1 MGPMTNVQDNLH
13 HLTVNF
19 VRSSEVM
26 EDTQDLLMQQVERF
40 WATETTGVETESKAC
55 MSLEDK
61 KALRTMEQSV
71 KLQDGHYQVALP
83 WREFPPFLP
92 YNRPLAERRLRMLK
106 RRFLQDNEL
115 FKNYKGTMEKYL
127 SDGHARR
134 VPPEELH
141 VKDRPL
147 WYLPHHHVLNKPEK
161 TRVVFDC
168 AAKYRGTSLNDQ
180 LLTGPDLTN
189 SILGVLTR
197 FREDRVALSA
207 DIKCMFHQIR
217 VPPADR
223 DAFRFLWWPT
233 GDLNQEAVDHRMEV
247 HLFGATSS
255 PSCSSFAL
263 RKTAEDNKEDFEEEV
278 VKTVKRNFYV
288 DDCLKSVK
296 SVDCAIQIVMQ
307 LRDLLSKGGFRLT
320 KWLSNNSKVLNFIP
334 HEERAPSLLDLDL
347 DKDKPPIQR
356 ALGLHWNMETDMFTF
371 KVNLKEKPNTRR
383 GILSLTSSLYDPLGL
398 VAPIILPAKK
408 LLQDLSKQKLGWD
421 DPINDDD
428 KERWEKWKNQ
438 LSGLPKIKVNR
449 CFRPVGF
456 GELKLVELHSF
467 ADASQVAYGAVC
479 YLRLVDVNDRMHC
492 AFLVG
497 RSRLAHVRPMTVP
510 RLELCAAVLAVQL
523 NKLHPLLDEFG
534 ILRVGG
540 RLENA
545 LISYEAKHPVVLPYQ
560 HHVTN
565 LIISQHHQITCHLG
579 QEYVLSSLRQHYW
592 IIKGR
597 SAVRRVLSKC
607 FQCKKLEAPRG
618 EQLMADL
625 PKERLMSG
633 EPPFTY
639 VGVDYFGPFL
649 VRQGRS
655 NVKRYGCLFT
665 CLVVRVVHIEV
676 VHSLDTDSF
685 INALRRFINSRGCPK
700 TIYSDNGTNFHAGE
714 RELRESLND
723 WNQRSIN
730 QFLQQRKITW
740 KFNPPAASHMGGVWE
755 RIIRSIRKILRALL
769 GQQVLSD
776 EMLQTLMSEI
786 QGILNSRP
794 LTPVSSDP
802 KDLDPLTPNHLLLF
816 KASPN
821 LPPGSFC
828 KEDVYSKRRWKQV
841 QYMTDIFWKRW
852 LKEYLPTLL
861 VREKW
866 INPRRCLTSGDLVLI
881 CDENVPRG
889 HWPLGRVIEAHH
901 GKDGYVRS
909 VKVRTSSTILTRPVT
924 KLCFLEEDRAPLSD

>member
-1 MGPMTNVQDNLH
+1 
-13 HLTVNF
+13 
-19 VRSSEVM
+19 
-26 EDTQDLLMQQVERF
+26 
-40 WATETTGVETESKAC
+40 

-83 WREFPPFLP
+83 WTEIPPFLP

-115 FKNYKGTMEKYL
+115 FKDYKGTMEKYL
-127 SDGHARR
+127 ADGHGRR

-147 WYLPHHHVLNKPEK
+147 WYLPHHHVLYKPEK
-161 TRVVFDC
+161 TKVVFYC
-168 AAKYRGTSLNDQ
+168 AAKYRGTFLNDQ
-180 LLTGPDLTN
+180 LLTGPDLKN

-247 HLFGATSS
+247 HLFGASSS
-255 PSCSSFAL
+255 PSCSRFAL

-296 SVDCAIQIVMQ
+296 SVDCAIQIVVQ

-398 VAPIILPAKK
+398 VAPIILLANK
-408 LLQDLSKQKLGWD
+408 LLQDFCKQKLGWD

-428 KERWEKWKNQ
+428 KERWEKSKNQ

-449 CFRPVGF
+449 CFKLVGF

-510 RLELCAAVLAVQL
+510 GLELCAAVLAVQL
-523 NKLHPLLDEFG
+523 KQSIKAELDIPVTKSTFWSDSTCVLQYIKNQSRRFHTFVANRLSIIHELSTPYQWKHVPSELNPADEVSRGLTVQDMINNSKWLNGPTFLRKNEESWPSDLTNAQNELSDDDPEVKLDVQSHSQRLAHRPNEDFLSSLIQRHSSWEKLKRTMAWLLRFKSWF
-534 ILRVGG
+534 ITRYIQRSKKA

-545 LISYEAKHPVVLPYQ
+545 LISYEANIQLFSP
-560 HHVTN
+560 
-565 LIISQHHQITCHLG
+565 ISIMSQI
-579 QEYVLSSLRQHYW
+579 
-592 IIKGR
+592 
-597 SAVRRVLSKC
+597 
-607 FQCKKLEAPRG
+607 
-618 EQLMADL
+618 
-625 PKERLMSG
+625 
-633 EPPFTY
+633 
-639 VGVDYFGPFL
+639 
-649 VRQGRS
+649 
-655 NVKRYGCLFT
+655 
-665 CLVVRVVHIEV
+665 
-676 VHSLDTDSF
+676 
-685 INALRRFINSRGCPK
+685 
-700 TIYSDNGTNFHAGE
+700 
-714 RELRESLND
+714 
-723 WNQRSIN
+723 
-730 QFLQQRKITW
+730 
-740 KFNPPAASHMGGVWE
+740 
-755 RIIRSIRKILRALL
+755 
-769 GQQVLSD
+769 
-776 EMLQTLMSEI
+776 
-786 QGILNSRP
+786 
-794 LTPVSSDP
+794 
-802 KDLDPLTPNHLLLF
+802 
-816 KASPN
+816 
-821 LPPGSFC
+821 
-828 KEDVYSKRRWKQV
+828 
-841 QYMTDIFWKRW
+841 
-852 LKEYLPTLL
+852 
-861 VREKW
+861 
-866 INPRRCLTSGDLVLI
+866 
-881 CDENVPRG
+881 
-889 HWPLGRVIEAHH
+889 
-901 GKDGYVRS
+901 
-909 VKVRTSSTILTRPVT
+909 
-924 KLCFLEEDRAPLSD
+924 